1 MPDTDMIARLTDAP
15 VRTDAD
21 VLALVR
27 ELIGRPLTRQCWV
40 VFLAERGVPI
50 PLLLPV
56 SELPYQ
62 PDEHVED
69 FAALIADVTE
79 QVEADDVL
87 VVWERPGNDQAHA
100 VDWEW
105 VDAVACSFGER
116 HVRLRG
122 QVIVHDRGVEMLELD
137 EPGSLVA

>member
-1 MPDTDMIARLTDAP
+1 MPDTDMIARLTTEP
-15 VRTDAD
+15 VRTDGD

-27 ELIGRPLTRQCWV
+27 ALIGQPLTRQCWV

-62 PDEHVED
+62 PDEHVDD
-69 FAALIADVTE
+69 FACLVAEVME
-79 QVEADDVL
+79 QVEADDV
-87 VVWERPGNDQAHA
+87 VIVWERPGNDEAHA

-116 HVRLRG
+116 RARLRG
-122 QVIVHDRGVEMLELD
+122 QVIVHERGVEMLELD
-137 EPGSLVA
+137 EVAA

>member
-1 MPDTDMIARLTDAP
+1 MPDTDKIARLTDAP
-15 VRTDAD
+15 VRTDGD

-62 PDEHVED
+62 PDEHVDD

-79 QVEADDVL
+79 QVGADDVV
-87 VVWERPGNDQAHA
+87 VVWERPGNDQAHPI
-100 VDWEW
+100 DWEW

-116 HVRLRG
+116 HVRLRA

-137 EPGSLVA
+137 EQAA